1 MNIDRFNKLC
11 DIFYF
16 IRDNWE
22 QIGWGEEEKDK
33 LVDQISDIAY
43 NKNYNWEEKV
53 RENVFDHKARNIAK
67 ALNINIWKDLFN
79 YAIQNDNFSDWYSLV
94 QTDNIAEFRMVC
106 MLAEK
111 LLDLKNISAGIGD
124 ELGFNGI

>member
-1 MNIDRFNKLC
+1 MSLLFL
-11 DIFYF
+11 
-16 IRDNWE
+16 RDNWE

-33 LVDQISDIAY
+33 LVDQILDIAY
-43 NKNYNWEEKV
+43 NKNYNWEEQV

-111 LLDLKNISAGIGD
+111 LLDLKTYPPVLVTS
-124 ELGFNGI
+124 